1 MSNSSFDGSILRS
14 TTPLP
19 LAFIMSPTD
28 LSISINISA
37 ESLDEAIE
45 ILLKKQEAL
54 ENHPCGHLNLEL
66 DKITVIPVEPNIF
79 S

>member
-1 MSNSSFDGSILRS
+1 MKEFRISVPVNGV
-14 TTPLP
+14 
-19 LAFIMSPTD
+19 
-28 LSISINISA
+28 ISINISA

-66 DKITVIPVEPNIF
+66 DKVTVIPVEPKTFN
-79 S
+79 

>member
-1 MSNSSFDGSILRS
+1 MKEFRISAPVNG
-14 TTPLP
+14 
-19 LAFIMSPTD
+19 M
-28 LSISINISA
+28 ISINISA
-37 ESLDEAIE
+37 ESLEEAIE

-66 DKITVIPVEPNIF
+66 DKVTVIPVEPNIF

>member
-1 MSNSSFDGSILRS
+1 MKEFRISVPVNG
-14 TTPLP
+14 
-19 LAFIMSPTD
+19 M
-28 LSISINISA
+28 ISINISA
-37 ESLDEAIE
+37 ESLDEAID

-66 DKITVIPVEPNIF
+66 DKVTVIPVEPNIF

>member
-1 MSNSSFDGSILRS
+1 MKEFRISVPVNG
-14 TTPLP
+14 
-19 LAFIMSPTD
+19 M
-28 LSISINISA
+28 ISINISA

-66 DKITVIPVEPNIF
+66 DKVTVIPVEPNIF

>member
-1 MSNSSFDGSILRS
+1 MMKEFRISVPVNG
-14 TTPLP
+14 
-19 LAFIMSPTD
+19 M
-28 LSISINISA
+28 ISINISA

-66 DKITVIPVEPNIF
+66 DKVTVIPVEPNIF

>member
-1 MSNSSFDGSILRS
+1 MKEFRISVPVNG
-14 TTPLP
+14 
-19 LAFIMSPTD
+19 M
-28 LSISINISA
+28 ISINISA

-66 DKITVIPVEPNIF
+66 DKVTIIPIEPNIF

>member
-1 MSNSSFDGSILRS
+1 MKEFRISI
-14 TTPLP
+14 PVNG
-19 LAFIMSPTD
+19 I
-28 LSISINISA
+28 ISINISA

>member
-1 MSNSSFDGSILRS
+1 MKEFRISVPVNG
-14 TTPLP
+14 
-19 LAFIMSPTD
+19 M
-28 LSISINISA
+28 ISINISA
-37 ESLDEAIE
+37 ESLEEAIE

-66 DKITVIPVEPNIF
+66 DKVTVIPVEPNIF

>member
-1 MSNSSFDGSILRS
+1 MKEFRISVPVNGV
-14 TTPLP
+14 
-19 LAFIMSPTD
+19 
-28 LSISINISA
+28 ISINISA

-66 DKITVIPVEPNIF
+66 DKVTVIPVEPNIF

>member
-1 MSNSSFDGSILRS
+1 MQINGITKMKEFRISVPVNG
-14 TTPLP
+14 
-19 LAFIMSPTD
+19 M
-28 LSISINISA
+28 ISINISA

>member
-1 MSNSSFDGSILRS
+1 MQINGTMKMKEFRISVPVNG
-14 TTPLP
+14 
-19 LAFIMSPTD
+19 M
-28 LSISINISA
+28 ISINISA

>member
-1 MSNSSFDGSILRS
+1 MKEFRISVPVNGV
-14 TTPLP
+14 
-19 LAFIMSPTD
+19 
-28 LSISINISA
+28 ISINISA

>member
-1 MSNSSFDGSILRS
+1 MKEFRISVPVNG
-14 TTPLP
+14 
-19 LAFIMSPTD
+19 M
-28 LSISINISA
+28 ISINISA

-54 ENHPCGHLNLEL
+54 ENYPCGHLNLEL
-66 DKITVIPVEPNIF
+66 DKVMVIPVEPNIF

>member
-1 MSNSSFDGSILRS
+1 MQINGIIKMMKEFRISI
-14 TTPLP
+14 PVNG
-19 LAFIMSPTD
+19 A
-28 LSISINISA
+28 ISINISA
-37 ESLDEAIE
+37 ESLDEAME

>member
-1 MSNSSFDGSILRS
+1 MKEFRISVPVNG
-14 TTPLP
+14 
-19 LAFIMSPTD
+19 M
-28 LSISINISA
+28 ISINISA

>member
-1 MSNSSFDGSILRS
+1 MQVNGIIKMMKEFRISVPVNG
-14 TTPLP
+14 
-19 LAFIMSPTD
+19 M
-28 LSISINISA
+28 ISINISA

-66 DKITVIPVEPNIF
+66 DKVTVIPVEPNIF

>member
-1 MSNSSFDGSILRS
+1 MKEFRISVPVNG
-14 TTPLP
+14 
-19 LAFIMSPTD
+19 M
-28 LSISINISA
+28 ISINISA

-66 DKITVIPVEPNIF
+66 DKVTVIPIEPKTFN
-79 S
+79 

>member
-1 MSNSSFDGSILRS
+1 MKEFRISVPVNG
-14 TTPLP
+14 
-19 LAFIMSPTD
+19 M
-28 LSISINISA
+28 ISINISA
-37 ESLDEAIE
+37 ESLDKAIE

-66 DKITVIPVEPNIF
+66 DKVTVIPVEPNIF

>member
-1 MSNSSFDGSILRS
+1 MKEFRISMPVNG
-14 TTPLP
+14 
-19 LAFIMSPTD
+19 M
-28 LSISINISA
+28 ISINISA

-66 DKITVIPVEPNIF
+66 DKVTVIPVEPNIF

>member
-1 MSNSSFDGSILRS
+1 MKEFRISVPVNG
-14 TTPLP
+14 
-19 LAFIMSPTD
+19 M
-28 LSISINISA
+28 ISINISA
-37 ESLDEAIE
+37 ESLNEAIE

>member
-1 MSNSSFDGSILRS
+1 MKEFRISVPVNGV
-14 TTPLP
+14 
-19 LAFIMSPTD
+19 
-28 LSISINISA
+28 ISINISA
-37 ESLDEAIE
+37 ESLDEAME

>member
-1 MSNSSFDGSILRS
+1 MQVNGIIKMIKEFRISVPVNG
-14 TTPLP
+14 
-19 LAFIMSPTD
+19 M
-28 LSISINISA
+28 ISINISA

-66 DKITVIPVEPNIF
+66 DKVTVIPVEPNIF

>member
-1 MSNSSFDGSILRS
+1 MQANGIIKMIKEFRISVPVNG
-14 TTPLP
+14 
-19 LAFIMSPTD
+19 M
-28 LSISINISA
+28 ISINISA

-66 DKITVIPVEPNIF
+66 DKITVIPIEPKTFN
-79 S
+79 

>member
-1 MSNSSFDGSILRS
+1 MKEFRISVPVNG
-14 TTPLP
+14 
-19 LAFIMSPTD
+19 M
-28 LSISINISA
+28 ISINISA

-45 ILLKKQEAL
+45 ILLKKQETL

-66 DKITVIPVEPNIF
+66 DKVTVIPVEPNIF

>member
-1 MSNSSFDGSILRS
+1 MQINGIMKMKEFRISI
-14 TTPLP
+14 PVNG
-19 LAFIMSPTD
+19 M
-28 LSISINISA
+28 ISINISA

-66 DKITVIPVEPNIF
+66 DKVMVIPIEPNIF

>member
-1 MSNSSFDGSILRS
+1 MKEFRISVPVNGMIL
-14 TTPLP
+14 
-19 LAFIMSPTD
+19 
-28 LSISINISA
+28 INISA

>member
-1 MSNSSFDGSILRS
+1 MQVNGIIKMIKEFRISVPVNG
-14 TTPLP
+14 
-19 LAFIMSPTD
+19 M
-28 LSISINISA
+28 ISINISA

-66 DKITVIPVEPNIF
+66 DKVTIIPVEPNIF